1 MTQLSN
7 TLLPPRVDLIYWGIV
22 PHLPP
27 NVTLI
32 TTINKAAQREN
43 HIIIMAFTRSMARR
57 TWGRRAPRSDRKTR
71 SRFPRRNFRKRR
83 SQAYSSQRGNTSMAG
98 YRGRKV
104 PYRRYLNQ
112 MWRSSNFKEHH
123 RSINSTAIAMTSN
136 VSNTAADVFITPMIT
151 NSFWST
157 GGGSIVNLTVDE
169 DIFIRGGVANITYR
183 NNGSAPVTVR
193 TYKIFRHSA
202 EAFSIPTPQ
211 SAMWDPTTVPNF
223 ERFYNIRGTFKTI
236 IEPGDQNTI
245 NHYIGKRKVEIGDFN
260 DGYRRDYWV
269 TTINS
274 TNGAVVSVTSL
285 IGHSI
290 SFVVD
295 RL

>member
-1 MTQLSN
+1 
-7 TLLPPRVDLIYWGIV
+7 
-22 PHLPP
+22 
-27 NVTLI
+27 
-32 TTINKAAQREN
+32 
-43 HIIIMAFTRSMARR
+43 MAYTRSMRLK
-57 TWGRRAPRSDRKTR
+57 WGRTAPRSSRSRR
-71 SRFPRRNFRKRR
+71 SRFPRRNFKKRR
-83 SQAYSSQRGNTSMAG
+83 TQAYSSQRGNTTMAG
-98 YRGRKV
+98 YRGRKI
-104 PYRRYLNQ
+104 PHRRYLNQ
-112 MWRSSNFKEHH
+112 MWTSSNFKEHH
-123 RSINSTAIAMTSN
+123 RSINSSAVAMFSN
-136 VSNTAADVFITPMIT
+136 ISNTAADVFITPMIS

-157 GGGSIVNLTVDE
+157 SGGSIQNLAVDD
-169 DIFIRGGVANITYR
+169 DIFIRGGVCSITYR
-183 NNGSAPVTVR
+183 NNGDAPVTIK
-193 TYKIFRHSA
+193 TFKIFVHSSA
-202 EAFSIPTPQ
+202 TFTIPTPQ
-211 SAMWDPTTVPNF
+211 NAMWDPTTVTNF